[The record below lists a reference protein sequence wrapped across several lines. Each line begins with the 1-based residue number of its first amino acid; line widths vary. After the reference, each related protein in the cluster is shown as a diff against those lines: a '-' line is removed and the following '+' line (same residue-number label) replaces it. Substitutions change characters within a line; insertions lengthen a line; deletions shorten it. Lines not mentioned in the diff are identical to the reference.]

1 MHMQTNMQ
9 QFWSL
14 QRGFLPQF
22 LQFFGVLSVFW
33 PCTKIYTFI
42 IQRRENG
49 PSFDVKLQQ
58 RLLDVLFQSWR
69 SLPLNTEIK
78 KSQRLWCPQFV
89 HSSWNCF
96 SVGKWGSK
104 LVHVFHSSN
113 CTLSGIKCQ
122 NPQMSMGKGCTKFR
136 LLWSWA
142 QCWCQDETLWSTS
155 DHSLAPEVSRRY
167 WRGLLSS
174 HNPPNWQFSTFWNKE
189 FVQANFPEVMDFWT
203 QDMKSCVHTVTY

>member
-1 MHMQTNMQ
+1 MELSAPLLFFLGLESETFLKLFETQMHMQTNMQ

-78 KSQRLWCPQFV
+78 KSQRL
-89 HSSWNCF
+89 
-96 SVGKWGSK
+96 
-104 LVHVFHSSN
+104 
-113 CTLSGIKCQ
+113 
-122 NPQMSMGKGCTKFR
+122 
-136 LLWSWA
+136 
-142 QCWCQDETLWSTS
+142 
-155 DHSLAPEVSRRY
+155 
-167 WRGLLSS
+167 
-174 HNPPNWQFSTFWNKE
+174 
-189 FVQANFPEVMDFWT
+189 
-203 QDMKSCVHTVTY
+203 